1 MASSR
6 VSSSHVPPE
15 MLLEEKRRQRKNIM
29 VMLSLGLLIIIAFVV
44 SMNTG
49 YIRLSPLDT
58 IRTLFGGGSVKEELI
73 LFEFRL
79 PRIVISVLIGAG
91 LAVSGS
97 IMQGISR
104 NALAD
109 PGILGINAGAGLVV
123 LIYIAYFPT
132 TGIGSIFMLPV
143 LAWIG
148 AGLTAALIF
157 SLSYKRH
164 KGLLPTRLLLTGV
177 AVAAGISAA
186 TIVITLRINPDK
198 YQFVAT
204 WMAGSIWGTN
214 WKFVLALL
222 PFIIILLP
230 FVFYKART
238 MNVLNLGETTA
249 IGLGTQ
255 VSREQVILLAA
266 AVGVA
271 GSCVAVSGGIG
282 FVGLIGPHVAR
293 RLVGPKHQM
302 LLPASALTGSLMV
315 IIADMLGRL
324 IMQPAEIPAGII
336 VAIIGAPYFL
346 YLLAH
351 SRT

>member
-1 MASSR
+1 MAQPTFETDNKKSNIS
-6 VSSSHVPPE
+6 PE
-15 MLLEEKRRQRKNIM
+15 DRRQHRRN
-29 VMLSLGLLIIIAFVV
+29 VTVLLTLGLLIIIAFVL

-49 YIRLSPLDT
+49 FIRLSPLDT
-58 IRTLFGGGSVKEELI
+58 IRTLFGGGTEKEQLI
-73 LFEFRL
+73 LFHFRL

-91 LAVSGS
+91 LAVSGC

-123 LIYIAYFPT
+123 LIFVAYYPNMGT
-132 TGIGSIFMLPV
+132 VSIFLLPV

-148 AGLTAALIF
+148 AGVTAAIIF

-186 TIVITLRINPDK
+186 TIVITLRINPEK

-222 PFIIILLP
+222 PFIVILLP
-230 FVFYKART
+230 FVFSKART
-238 MNVLNLGETTA
+238 MNVLNLGEMTA
-249 IGLGTQ
+249 TGLGAK
-255 VSREQVILLAA
+255 VSREQIVLLAA
-266 AVGVA
+266 AVGLA

-282 FVGLIGPHVAR
+282 FVGLIGPHLAR
-293 RLVGPKHQM
+293 RLVGPKHQA
-302 LLPASALTGSLMV
+302 LLPASALTGSFMV
-315 IIADMLGRL
+315 IVADMLGRL
-324 IMQPAEIPAGII
+324 ILQPSEIPAGII
-336 VAIIGAPYFL
+336 VAIVGAPYFL

-351 SRT
+351 SR

>member
-1 MASSR
+1 MMETSNGMSLKDKRKQQHNIA
-6 VSSSHVPPE
+6 V
-15 MLLEEKRRQRKNIM
+15 LLT
-29 VMLSLGLLIIIAFVV
+29 LGLLIIIAFVV

-49 YIRLSPLDT
+49 FIRLSPLDT
-58 IRTLFGGGSVKEELI
+58 IRTLFGGGTEKEELI
-73 LFEFRL
+73 LFQFRL

-91 LAVSGS
+91 LAVSGC

-123 LIYIAYFPT
+123 LIFVAYYPNMGT
-132 TGIGSIFMLPV
+132 ASIFLLPV

-148 AGLTAALIF
+148 AGVTAAIIF

-186 TIVITLRINPDK
+186 TIVITLRINPEK

-222 PFIIILLP
+222 PFIVILLP
-230 FVFYKART
+230 FVFSKART
-238 MNVLNLGETTA
+238 MNVLNLGEMTA
-249 IGLGTQ
+249 TGLGAK
-255 VSREQVILLAA
+255 VSKEQIVLLAA
-266 AVGVA
+266 AVGLA
-271 GSCVAVSGGIG
+271 GSCVAVSGAIG
-282 FVGLIGPHVAR
+282 FVGLIGPHLGR
-293 RLVGPKHQM
+293 RLVGPKHQA
-302 LLPASALTGSLMV
+302 LLPASALIGSLMV
-315 IIADMLGRL
+315 IVADMLGRL
-324 IMQPAEIPAGII
+324 ILQPSEIPAGII
-336 VAIIGAPYFL
+336 VAIVGAPYFL
-346 YLLAH
+346 YLL
-351 SRT
+351 SRSR